1 MVEYEIK
8 PAARL
13 SLGGAE
19 LWKYR
24 ELFYYYTWRDI
35 KVRYKQTALG
45 VLWALLQPLGMMAL
59 FVLIFSRSSIAQ
71 SPGMPYPVFV
81 LSGLVVWNLFYHAVS
96 HAAEGMISNAAIIKK
111 IYFPRLVIPLS
122 AMISALIDF
131 IIGLVLLL
139 VCCMIYGQSVQW
151 TALLFFPLAI
161 GLVLVAAFGLGT
173 WLGALNVKFRDFR
186 YALPFLLQFL
196 FFGTQVFY
204 PSTLAEEKG
213 LQLVFALNPVN
224 AAIELFRYPLGLPVN
239 VTIIT
244 MGTAMALVLLLTG
257 IFYFKKSH
265 ADTSHTS
272 SAGSG
277 VRKSEGRK

>member
-1 MVEYEIK
+1 MWILNLLLFFVLLAGGFAGSQ
-8 PAARL
+8 PWFTLHRL
-13 SLGGAE
+13 N
-19 LWKYR
+19 K
-24 ELFYYYTWRDI
+24 TN
-35 KVRYKQTALG
+35 
-45 VLWALLQPLGMMAL
+45 VLNGAL

-131 IIGLVLLL
+131 IIGFVLLL

-196 FFGTQVFY
+196 FFGTQVLY
-204 PSTLAEEKG
+204 PAKWPCCI
-213 LQLVFALNPVN
+213 VK
-224 AAIELFRYPLGLPVN
+224 RY
-239 VTIIT
+239 
-244 MGTAMALVLLLTG
+244 
-257 IFYFKKSH
+257 
-265 ADTSHTS
+265 S
-272 SAGSG
+272 SYCG
-277 VRKSEGRK
+277 